1 MRSRAVYRQHMLR
14 IISLAIALFVLPAV
28 SASGQDFDKGL
39 TAAQSG
45 DYATALREW
54 TPLAE
59 QGNAAAQTNLGVM
72 YDNGQGV
79 PQDYAAA
86 VRWYRLAAEQGY
98 AAAQSNLGT
107 MYSFGTGVL
116 QDYVRAH
123 MWYNIAGSSGGNEIA
138 SKNRD
143 IAAKKMSPSQIAEAQ
158 KLARDCVAKNYKG
171 C

>member
-98 AAAQSNLGT
+98 AAAQSNLGPCT
-107 MYSFGTGVL
+107 ASELASFRTTSALTCGT
-116 QDYVRAH
+116 
-123 MWYNIAGSSGGNEIA
+123 IS
-138 SKNRD
+138 RD
-143 IAAKKMSPSQIAEAQ
+143 HLAAM
-158 KLARDCVAKNYKG
+158 R
-171 C
+171 